1 MLSAVVKNSGATGP
15 HTHIPS
21 LCAWGRCLYCLLVT
35 YVHRSAHLQLS
46 SFLMSSLYTAGLTE
60 NSWEGNAKYYSYI
73 NCKNIIGKL
82 NLSQLRKMRHCVL
95 GAFAKLRKATIS
107 FVMSV
112 RPSVCLSARI
122 EQLGSHWTDFGE
134 I

>member
-1 MLSAVVKNSGATGP
+1 VVLEAHAP
-15 HTHIPS
+15 IFS
-21 LCAWGRCLYCLLVT
+21 LCAWGRCLYFDWLLVYT
-35 YVHRSAHLQLS
+35 EV
-46 SFLMSSLYTAGLTE
+46 FLMSSLYTAGLTE
-60 NSWEGNAKYYSYI
+60 NSWEGNAKYYSNI

-95 GAFAKLRKATIS
+95 GVFAKSRKATIS

-122 EQLGSHWTDFGE
+122 EQLGSHWTDYCE